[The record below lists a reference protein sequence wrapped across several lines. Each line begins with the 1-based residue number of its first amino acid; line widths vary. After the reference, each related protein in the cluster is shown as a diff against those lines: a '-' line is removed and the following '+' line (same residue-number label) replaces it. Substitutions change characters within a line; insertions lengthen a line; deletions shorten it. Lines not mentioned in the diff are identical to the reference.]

1 MASRLCSA
9 GCPVDRYRVG
19 VDLVEVE
26 RVRRVVERYGSR
38 FVDRVYTPAE
48 QDYCRGRI
56 TSLAARWAA
65 KEATAKS
72 LACGIGD
79 VGWRDI
85 EVLNDERGAPCLRLY
100 GAALA
105 RAQALGLTAWSI
117 SLSHTQEYAVAFV
130 VATDEAPPAPRASS

>member
-1 MASRLCSA
+1 MQ
-9 GCPVDRYRVG
+9 RVG

-26 RVRRVVERYGSR
+26 RVRRLVTHYGRR
-38 FVDRVYTPAE
+38 FVDRVFTPAE
-48 QDYCRGRI
+48 QDYCRDRV

-85 EVLNDERGAPCLRLY
+85 EVLNDERGAPYLRLY
-100 GAALA
+100 GAALE

-130 VATDEAPPAPRASS
+130 VATSDASPGGE

>member
-1 MASRLCSA
+1 MQ
-9 GCPVDRYRVG
+9 RVG

-26 RVRRVVERYGSR
+26 RVRRLVARYGRR

-48 QDYCRGRI
+48 QAYCRERV

-85 EVLNDERGAPCLRLY
+85 EVLNDERGAPFLQLH

-105 RAQALGLTAWSI
+105 RAEALALTNWAI
-117 SLSHTQEYAVAFV
+117 SLSHTQEYAIAFV
-130 VATDEAPPAPRASS
+130 VATDAAPRGGGCSDADVAGA